1 MRDVV
6 TMQRHLSLAGR
17 TPRLILEAMLMRW
30 YFNSSKPEPRFS
42 IKMWS
47 YQYRKSH
54 CGHKT
59 VIRLS
64 YPDMGYPILLTH
76 WGWDKMDAIFQT
88 RFSNGFSWM
97 KMHEFWSKFHWNLF
111 LGIHSTILQHWFRYW
126 LGADQAISHYL
137 NQWWLGYWHIYALLG
152 LNELNFLLRFVVFL
166 HITCLFWIILECIKW
181 VYIKCIM

>member
-1 MRDVV
+1 MDLQNSNSKIGEKTFYIETAPCQLKIRQPYMAMCPHWEFLGYRDQSRYVPSQWE
-6 TMQRHLSLAGR
+6 TSLQCNDISHWLGEHLDWSL
-17 TPRLILEAMLMRW
+17 RLCWWW

-97 KMHEFWSKFHWNLF
+97 KMHEFWLKFHWNLF
-111 LGIHSTILQHWFRYW
+111 LGI
-126 LGADQAISHYL
+126 
-137 NQWWLGYWHIYALLG
+137 
-152 LNELNFLLRFVVFL
+152 
-166 HITCLFWIILECIKW
+166 
-181 VYIKCIM
+181 